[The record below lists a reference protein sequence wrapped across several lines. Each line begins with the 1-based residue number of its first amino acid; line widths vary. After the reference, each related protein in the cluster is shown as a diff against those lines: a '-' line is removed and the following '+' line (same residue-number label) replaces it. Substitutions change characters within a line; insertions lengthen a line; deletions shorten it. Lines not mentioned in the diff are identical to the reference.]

1 MARTLRLPT
10 DVAATLKEYAEKAH
24 RSENSVIV
32 EAVELFVSAPKRRRS
47 DALARIIAEDKEIL
61 DRLA

>member
-1 MARTLRLPT
+1 MARTLRLPA
-10 DVAATLKEYAEKAH
+10 DVATTLTSYVEKTT

-32 EAVELFVSAPKRRRS
+32 EAVQQFVPEHEQRR
-47 DALARIIAEDKEIL
+47 DEVLARIIAEDREIL